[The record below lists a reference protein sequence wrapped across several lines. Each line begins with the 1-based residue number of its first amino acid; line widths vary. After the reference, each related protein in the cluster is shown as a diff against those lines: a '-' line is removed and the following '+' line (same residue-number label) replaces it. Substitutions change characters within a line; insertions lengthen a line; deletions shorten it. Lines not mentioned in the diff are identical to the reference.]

1 MTGTSGQLLH
11 NLVLFGRV
19 LRGLGLD
26 LNPGRVVDV
35 VDALA
40 HVPIARKSD
49 FAHAL
54 RCLLVRRREDLAL
67 FDEAF
72 EVFWRR
78 PSASWTN
85 LDLRALGE
93 RRRVRGRG
101 FAPLP
106 FPEPPTRGAGD
117 GEPAASEAAPV
128 FRAILTYSA
137 REVLRHKDFTDL
149 TAEESEQVKAMLA
162 NVAWRI
168 GEKRSRRSRPGPG
181 HLRDL
186 RRTVRSSL
194 RYGGEVLEWAR
205 RAQKTRPRPLVVLAD
220 VSGSME
226 RYTRMLLLFVYGLA
240 SGAQRRV
247 EAFVF
252 GTRLTRITR
261 QLRGRDVDAAL
272 REVARAVPDWSGG
285 TRIGE
290 AVGAFNRHWGRRVL
304 GGGAVVLLISDGW
317 DRGDSGVL
325 RQEMAR
331 LQRCCHRL
339 VWLNPLLGSP
349 EYEPLARG
357 MSTAL
362 PYVDD
367 FLPVR
372 DVASLEALAR
382 RLADLDERG
391 PRRRQQRLGV
401 PSESMAGLTPREE
414 A

>member
-1 MTGTSGQLLH
+1 MTATSGYLLH

-35 VDALA
+35 VDALG
-40 HVPIARKSD
+40 HVPMARKSD
-49 FAHAL
+49 FVHAL

-78 PSASWTN
+78 PSASWTS

-106 FPEPPTRGAGD
+106 FPEPPSRGAGHGD
-117 GEPAASEAAPV
+117 KAASDAPPV

-137 REVLRHKDFTDL
+137 REVLRHKDFADL
-149 TAEESEQVKAMLA
+149 SAEEAEQVKAMLGR
-162 NVAWRI
+162 VAWRI
-168 GEKRSRRSRPGPG
+168 REKRSRRSRAGPG

-186 RRTVRSSL
+186 RRTVRLSL

-205 RAQKTRPRPLVVLAD
+205 REPKTRPRPLVVLAD

-240 SGAQRRV
+240 TGAQRRV

-261 QLRGRDVDAAL
+261 QLRGRDVDGSL

-290 AVGAFNRHWGRRVL
+290 TVGAFNRHWGRRVL

-317 DRGDSGVL
+317 DRGHPGVL

-339 VWLNPLLGSP
+339 VWLNPLLGSL

-367 FLPVR
+367 FLPVH

-382 RLADLDERG
+382 QLATLDERG
-391 PRRRQQRLGV
+391 PRRRQQRLEFHSQSV
-401 PSESMAGLTPREE
+401 AGMSGGEG
-414 A
+414 